1 MGLTLELLANDLSI
15 HGQFHDLASFRAA
28 LARLMAMRASA
39 RRFGREVYCQRAFV
53 AAEAQPGV
61 PLQQTLGRLG
71 ESERRAVMQWLTRRG
86 PFWDDLRQHG
96 AGDWFEC
103 RGGIVTDTA
112 VGEAAYRTLHGVTAG
127 LVSVTP
133 SDWSFS
139 PVEVTWRDP
148 PDSPEDRSV
157 AMENWWDAGELE
169 RSLQA
174 TAPPITSWADLHDV
188 STSRFRSLTIT
199 RTCFD
204 PLTGIP
210 FARSSA
216 DRILVLLGILD
227 RFARA
232 FDADGRRTDAGQRI
246 YRNYFAG
253 SNALFPDSSDTEK
266 RDFRKELTFHHPN
279 LRGGH
284 LFCPWHGKAAEFRIH
299 FSWPV
304 RFGEPVYVAYVG
316 PKITKR

>member
-1 MGLTLELLANDLSI
+1 MELLANDLSI
-15 HGQFHDLASFRAA
+15 HGQFHDLPSFRAA
-28 LARLMAMRASA
+28 LARLMTMRASA
-39 RRFGREVYCQRAFV
+39 RRFGREVYCQRGFV
-53 AAEAQPGV
+53 AVEAQPGV

-112 VGEAAYRTLHGVTAG
+112 VAEAAYRTLHGVTAG

-133 SDWSFS
+133 SDWGYS
-139 PVEVTWRDP
+139 PVEITWREP

-157 AMENWWDAGELE
+157 AIENWREAGELE

-174 TAPPITSWADLHDV
+174 AAPPVTSWADLHGVTASRV
-188 STSRFRSLTIT
+188 SSLTFAGN
-199 RTCFD
+199 CFQ
-204 PLTGIP
+204 PLAGIP
-210 FARSSA
+210 FARSAA
-216 DRILVLLGILD
+216 DRMLVLFGILD
-227 RFARA
+227 QFAHA
-232 FDADGRRTDAGQRI
+232 FDADGGRTAEGQRL

-253 SNALFPDSSDTEK
+253 ANALFSDSSDTEK
-266 RDFRKELTFHHPN
+266 RDFRNELTFRHPN
-279 LRGGH
+279 VPGEH
-284 LFCPWHGKAAEFRIH
+284 LFCPWHGKAAEFRVH

-304 RFGEPVYVAYVG
+304 RYGAPVYVVYVG